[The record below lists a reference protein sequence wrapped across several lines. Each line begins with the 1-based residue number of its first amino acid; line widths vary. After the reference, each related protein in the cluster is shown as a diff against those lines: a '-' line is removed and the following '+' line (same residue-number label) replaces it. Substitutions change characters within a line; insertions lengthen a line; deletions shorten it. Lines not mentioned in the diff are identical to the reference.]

1 MWLLCK
7 SPAIT
12 AISFSPNYLTT
23 LHCHMWN
30 FAPVWN
36 FQFQPRLKK
45 IGITL
50 EFQPEVKWIFFYF
63 ISPLGENIFAKIC
76 DIFYKNAIWKKTFH
90 MQLQNYIKTVIID
103 FINKRSKIF
112 NFKAF
117 KIVLLAKAN
126 SKIMTASLY

>member
-1 MWLLCK
+1 
-7 SPAIT
+7 
-12 AISFSPNYLTT
+12 
-23 LHCHMWN
+23 
-30 FAPVWN
+30 
-36 FQFQPRLKK
+36 
-45 IGITL
+45 
-50 EFQPEVKWIFFYF
+50 
-63 ISPLGENIFAKIC
+63 
-76 DIFYKNAIWKKTFH
+76 